1 MTFAPGTRVRLATKN
16 AKVSDVNDENV
27 IIPVGSI
34 ATVVKT
40 ETDSYESNVLHEIL
54 QGIPEGTVIEQEF
67 TFVEFDAYAIPEGV
81 TLHPDPENQ
90 ALRSE
95 AFEAVSE

>member
-1 MTFAPGTRVRLATKN
+1 MTFAPGTRVRLVTKH
-16 AKVSDVNDENV
+16 AEVWDVDKEEV

-40 ETDSYESNVLHEIL
+40 ETVSYESNALLEIL
-54 QGIPEGTVIEQEF
+54 LGIPEGTVIEQEF
-67 TFVEFDAYAIPEGV
+67 TFVEFDADAIPEGV
-81 TLHPDPENQ
+81 TLHPAPENQ
-90 ALRSE
+90 AIPSE

>member
-1 MTFAPGTRVRLATKN
+1 MIRFLKIWL
-16 AKVSDVNDENV
+16 KV

-40 ETDSYESNVLHEIL
+40 ETDSYEATILHEIL
-54 QGIPEGTVIEQEF
+54 QGIPGGTVIGEQEY
-67 TFVEFDAYAIPEGV
+67 TFVEFDADAIPEGV

-90 ALRSE
+90 ALPSE

>member
-40 ETDSYESNVLHEIL
+40 ETDSYESNVLHE
-54 QGIPEGTVIEQEF
+54 GTVIEQEF
-67 TFVEFDAYAIPEGV
+67 TFVEFDADAIPEGV

-90 ALRSE
+90 ALPSE

>member
-1 MTFAPGTRVRLATKN
+1 MTFAPGTRVRLITKN
-16 AKVSDVNDENV
+16 AEVSDVGEEKV
-27 IIPVGSI
+27 IVPVGSI

-40 ETDSYESNVLHEIL
+40 ETDSYEATILHEIF

-67 TFVEFDAYAIPEGV
+67 TFVEFDSDAIPEGV

-90 ALRSE
+90 ALPSE
-95 AFEAVSE
+95 AFEAVSA